1 MPKFMKSKWFLPA
14 YVLLYGGGITVV
26 TWRIEGKHSE
36 ALRGLG
42 LTFVIALALLA
53 AGYSKKLRREL
64 LVGDERS
71 DTISLLAGWGAGAV
85 LFQVIFACFIV
96 EAARGHNVFPYFWLA
111 ALYMGLLS
119 LFTLIQHVR
128 R

>member
-14 YVLLYGGGITVV
+14 VVLLNGGTLTVV

-36 ALRGLG
+36 ALKDLG
-42 LTFVIALALLA
+42 LTFVIALAALA

-64 LVGDERS
+64 LVRDERS
-71 DTISLLAGWGAGAV
+71 YAIGLLAGWGAGAIT
-85 LFQVIFACFIV
+85 FQVIFTCLIV
-96 EAARGHNVFPYFWLA
+96 EAARGHNVSPYFWLA
-111 ALYMGLLS
+111 GLYMGLLS
-119 LFTLIQHVR
+119 LFTLIQHFR

>member
-14 YVLLYGGGITVV
+14 SVLLYGGGLFTVV
-26 TWRIEGKHSE
+26 TWRIQGERSQAFK
-36 ALRGLG
+36 GLG
-42 LTFVIALALLA
+42 LILVIALALLA
-53 AGYSKKLRREL
+53 AGYSKKLRRG

-71 DTISLLAGWGAGAV
+71 DTISLLAGWGAGVV
-85 LFQVIFACFIV
+85 LFQVIFICFIV

-111 ALYMGLLS
+111 FLYLS
-119 LFTLIQHVR
+119 LLCLFRFIQR